1 MKLLPLDP
9 PIEEHNEILLISPR
23 EKKMLLHIVKM
34 VIIKMVY
41 DKRMPSDEIAD
52 DVVKL
57 KETLTRK

>member
-34 VIIKMVY
+34 VYAMKMPTG
-41 DKRMPSDEIAD
+41 DIPD
-52 DVVKL
+52 DVILL

>member
-34 VIIKMVY
+34 VYTMA
-41 DKRMPSDEIAD
+41 MPTGNITD
-52 DVVKL
+52 DVILL